1 MKMTDL
7 TLCMDLTHKASEE
20 TNEKK
25 ALLSGHLG
33 THFDVM
39 DKTFDLSYL
48 QLPCVAF
55 DVSRIE
61 GRDIEVSDIDFS
73 QLNGA
78 RAVLFYSGF
87 IEQHPYGSK
96 EYFTEHPQLSPD
108 LIDRLLERNIA
119 IIGVDFA
126 GVRRGQEHP
135 TMDRHCADHGTFI
148 VENLCN
154 IASLLDGKQ
163 SVHCTLNTYP
173 LNFKGWTGLPCR
185 VVAMV
190 YNKGK

>member
-1 MKMTDL
+1 MKITDL
-7 TLCMDLTHKASEE
+7 TLCLDLTHKVDEE

-55 DVSRIE
+55 DVSGIE
-61 GRDIEVSDIDFS
+61 GRNIEASDIDFS
-73 QLNGA
+73 QLDGA
-78 RAVLFYSGF
+78 KAVVFYSGF
-87 IEQHPYGSK
+87 IERHPYGSK
-96 EYFTEHPQLSPD
+96 EYFTEHPQLSPIF
-108 LIDRLLERNIA
+108 IDRLLAKGIK

-135 TMDRHCADHGTFI
+135 KMDRHCAEHGTFI

-154 IASLLDGKQ
+154 IASLLDGRRA
-163 SVHCTLNTYP
+163 VRFTLNTYP

-185 VVAMV
+185 VVAV
-190 YNKGK
+190 N